1 LSQLLSDGKYAYAT
15 DLCSGTTGAC
25 NGIAFIGETGR
36 ASFVVDGDGVYFQ
49 HATNKVA
56 SGYIDTGATR
66 FNTIE
71 KKHFKFVKVRTS
83 APLNGYIAVSTITK
97 NGTVA
102 SITTLTS
109 ETMADQDLTTNMT
122 SAQEQLAFRFTLF
135 RNATDATL
143 GAGVIGYQIKALP
156 VNKRTRSISIPLM
169 CYDFEMDRYNIEIGY
184 EGRAWE
190 RLSTL
195 ENLESEGN
203 TVTIQDF
210 TTGEQ
215 VEGWI
220 EKLSFDRIQPSERR
234 FKGFGGIVYVQVRTT

>member
-1 LSQLLSDGKYAYAT
+1 
-15 DLCSGTTGAC
+15 
-25 NGIAFIGETGR
+25 
-36 ASFVVDGDGVYFQ
+36 V
-49 HATNKVA
+49 
-56 SGYIDTGATR
+56 
-66 FNTIE
+66 
-71 KKHFKFVKVRTS
+71 
-83 APLNGYIAVSTITK
+83 K

-109 ETMADQDLTTNMT
+109 DAIADQDLTTNLN

-135 RNATDATL
+135 RNASDATL

-169 CYDFEMDRYNIEIGY
+169 CYDIEMDRYNIEVGY

-203 TVTIQDF
+203 LVTIQDF

-215 VEGWI
+215 VDGWI
-220 EKLSFDRIQPSERR
+220 EKIAFDRVQSPERR
-234 FKGFGGIVYVQVRTT
+234 YKGFGGIIYVQVRTT